1 MIDPT
6 FNETITVYHQQK
18 HIDEASKRNVTE
30 WVRSVHNECYF
41 GTQNAQ
47 ALNGTTLSL
56 ASSYVV
62 KIPHNGIELSIAPG
76 DIIVKGDVTDTI
88 EDVQGK
94 RANDLLNKYNPNC
107 FTVRTVSANTKIP
120 EDAHYKLTG
129 V

>member
-6 FNETITVYHQQK
+6 FNENITVYHQQK
-18 HIDEASKRNVTE
+18 YFDETTQKNVVE
-30 WVRSVHNECYF
+30 WTRTVHNECYF
-41 GTQNAQ
+41 GTQDAQ

-76 DIIVKGDVTDTI
+76 DIIVKGEVVDAI
-88 EDVQGK
+88 EDVRDK
-94 RANDLLNKYNPNC
+94 RANDLLNKYKPDC
-107 FTVRTVSANTKIP
+107 FTVRTVSANIKIP